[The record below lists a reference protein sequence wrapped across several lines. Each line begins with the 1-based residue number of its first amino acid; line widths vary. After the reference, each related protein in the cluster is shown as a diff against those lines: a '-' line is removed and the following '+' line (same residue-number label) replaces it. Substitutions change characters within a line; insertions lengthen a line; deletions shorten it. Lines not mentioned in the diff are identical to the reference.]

1 MISLI
6 KFSISY
12 FQGPLTGASMNPA
25 RSLAPA
31 IWNNQLEDQWV
42 YWVGPLL
49 ASIIATSFYKYV
61 FKAEENEEK
70 PNTKMNEAQI
80 SCP

>member
-1 MISLI
+1 
-6 KFSISY
+6 
-12 FQGPLTGASMNPA
+12 MNPA

-31 IWNNQLEDQWV
+31 IWNNQLQDQWV

-49 ASIIATSFYKYV
+49 ASFIAANFYKYV
-61 FKAEENEEK
+61 FKAEEHEEK
-70 PNTKMNEAQI
+70 PNAKMNEAQI

>member
-1 MISLI
+1 M
-6 KFSISY
+6 
-12 FQGPLTGASMNPA
+12 QGPLTGASMNPA

-31 IWNNQLEDQWV
+31 VWNNQLQNHWI

-49 ASIIATSFYKYV
+49 ASVISANFYKYI
-61 FKAEENEEK
+61 FRGESCEEK
-70 PNTKMNEAQI
+70 PKLTKMNEVQA